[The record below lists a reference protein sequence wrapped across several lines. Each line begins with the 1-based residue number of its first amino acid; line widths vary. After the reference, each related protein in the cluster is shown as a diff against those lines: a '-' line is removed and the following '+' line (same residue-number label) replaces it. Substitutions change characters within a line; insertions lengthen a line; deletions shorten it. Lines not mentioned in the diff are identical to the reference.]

1 MNKIISRMLVFGLLF
16 SFVQAQ
22 EPSRD
27 IDKEEAKNVSAQQKG
42 KSADKDKASRDAN
55 MPDGVTSDYEQ
66 KHETVAK
73 TGPKSAT
80 TGKLG
85 PGGSSA
91 RVSSADELPGTTYN
105 ATPKKAQRKGFFG
118 RLFGRGKSA
127 SKEPAIGQSQVGQR
141 PSQEKG
147 DKGEPGPRV
156 EGPLDD
162 GDG

>member
-1 MNKIISRMLVFGLLF
+1 MLVFGLLF

-27 IDKEEAKNVSAQQKG
+27 IDKEEAKNVSAEQKG
-42 KSADKDKASRDAN
+42 KSAEKGPVSRIQDLDAE
-55 MPDGVTSDYEQ
+55 PSPGSADL
-66 KHETVAK
+66 
-73 TGPKSAT
+73 KSAKKGGPG
-80 TGKLG
+80 GKLA

-105 ATPKKAQRKGFFG
+105 ATPKKAQRKGFFE

-127 SKEPAIGQSQVGQR
+127 SKEPAIEPR
-141 PSQEKG
+141 PE
-147 DKGEPGPRV
+147 V
-156 EGPLDD
+156 EGPPDD

>member
-1 MNKIISRMLVFGLLF
+1 MLVFGLLF

-42 KSADKDKASRDAN
+42 KSAEKGSASRIQDVDAEL
-55 MPDGVTSDYEQ
+55 PGGSADQGS
-66 KHETVAK
+66 AK
-73 TGPKSAT
+73 KGGPG
-80 TGKLG
+80 GKLA

-156 EGPLDD
+156 EGPPDD
-162 GDG
+162 GGG

>member
-1 MNKIISRMLVFGLLF
+1 MNKIISRMLVFGLLY

-105 ATPKKAQRKGFFG
+105 ATQKRHKERAFLEDFSAGENQLVKNQLLVNHKLVKDLAKKKVIKAN
-118 RLFGRGKSA
+118 LD
-127 SKEPAIGQSQVGQR
+127 
-141 PSQEKG
+141 QE
-147 DKGEPGPRV
+147 
-156 EGPLDD
+156 
-162 GDG
+162 